1 MFATMR
7 SAHVTQR
14 GLDGSLNARDVLEFA
29 PVDGA
34 AACGLAARAGRLA
47 PVKDAGVILLS
58 GDDPSVSP
66 SNNRPARST
75 PPAIRA
81 SSTQFW
87 SPVAWS
93 SVAVDS
99 SMSTCLR

>member
-34 AACGLAARAGRLA
+34 AACGLARAG
-47 PVKDAGVILLS
+47 
-58 GDDPSVSP
+58 PS
-66 SNNRPARST
+66 RPR
-75 PPAIRA
+75 
-81 SSTQFW
+81 
-87 SPVAWS
+87 
-93 SVAVDS
+93 
-99 SMSTCLR
+99 

>member
-34 AACGLAARAGRLA
+34 AACGLARAG
-47 PVKDAGVILLS
+47 P
-58 GDDPSVSP
+58 VSP
-66 SNNRPARST
+66 PVRTPA
-75 PPAIRA
+75 
-81 SSTQFW
+81 
-87 SPVAWS
+87 
-93 SVAVDS
+93 
-99 SMSTCLR
+99 